1 MSPAERLD
9 RRDTLGLL
17 LLSLG
22 VALVVVDMSIVN
34 LVLPQ
39 IARDLELG
47 FAGLQYVTALF
58 SLAAAA
64 VVVAA
69 GDVADRIGPRRA
81 YLGGLAVF
89 LAGSALAAVAPT
101 EAVMYGAR
109 DIQGVGGGA
118 ALTAALGTINA
129 AYSGPARGTAFVV
142 AGLLLERRSAWPAW
156 RWPSAVGRC

>member
-1 MSPAERLD
+1 MFRSERGSSVSTTSIS
-9 RRDTLGLL
+9 RRDTFGLL

-22 VALVVVDMSIVN
+22 VALIVVDMSIVN

-39 IARDLELG
+39 IADDLGLG
-47 FAGLQYVTALF
+47 FSGLQYVSALF

-89 LAGSALAAVAPT
+89 LAGSALAAVAPDDV
-101 EAVMYGAR
+101 VMYGAR
-109 DIQGVGGGA
+109 VIQGIGGGA
-118 ALTAALGTINA
+118 APAAA
-129 AYSGPARGTAFVV
+129 AA
-142 AGLLLERRSAWPAW
+142 
-156 RWPSAVGRC
+156 

>member
-1 MSPAERLD
+1 MFRSERGVMSAGTKLE
-9 RRDTLGLL
+9 RRDMLGLL

-22 VALVVVDMSIVN
+22 VALIVVDMSIVN

-39 IARDLELG
+39 IAGDLELG
-47 FAGLQYVTALF
+47 FSGLQYVSALF

-89 LAGSALAAVAPT
+89 LGGSAVAAVAPT
-101 EAVMYGAR
+101 DVVMYGAR
-109 DIQGVGGGA
+109 VIQGIGGGT
-118 ALTAALGTINA
+118 ALTAALGTVNA
-129 AYSGPARGTAFVV
+129 AYSG
-142 AGLLLERRSAWPAW
+142 
-156 RWPSAVGRC
+156 